1 MHALKCLRQVFIY
14 HKGSLPKFVFLR
26 NNSFLCSVKKRWSMD
41 NIKSIIVLL
50 FFWLAAG
57 CTSSEIQK
65 EVSLINQAESLLQ
78 SDPHQA
84 HALLDSVKY
93 PGDLSDKDLT
103 KWCLSFGKLADSIH
117 TELPWSYYL
126 ERSWEYSHKKK
137 LPECATI
144 GLYLGRSYMEEKDV
158 EKAMKVYLQALDIA
172 LQRKDYNLAGYI
184 SSYSA
189 DVYEFQYDYLLAKDK
204 YLQAADYFKQ
214 AGNKRSEGL
223 ALAEVGKMYIFSD
236 SIDAGLQQ
244 ILNSKRIFE
253 SINNKRCIS
262 LSYNHIGNVYMYLK
276 KYDLAEEHFLK
287 SIEIGDDEN
296 SSSYLALAGVYTNLS
311 QWEKAL
317 DCLEKAKKPSLNKNV
332 QNDIFYH
339 YYLIYNA
346 QGKYKEA
353 VSYLDKYVD
362 LIAGSTKTRN
372 KSKVASIEN
381 RYRQSK
387 YQMDNIQLKA
397 DKAQLKLLGVLGL
410 LLIVIV
416 FAYFR
421 SRFSKKIYHQRLEL
435 ERKNVSLSKLQ
446 GNLEAYK
453 EKIRSTFQASED
465 DLDNPNI
472 YLDKIDEMILITQQI
487 KEQRILL
494 FKKSEIVKLIT
505 KLSYNVKAQSN
516 EKQLSDS
523 IWIDIISIIELA
535 FPSVV
540 KKCEEVKFTPTE
552 KVLCYLSLF
561 NLGTSGE
568 ATLLGVSN
576 DAVNKHRQ
584 RIRKKLN
591 LTDRNLGL
599 FQYFCKL

>member
-1 MHALKCLRQVFIY
+1 
-14 HKGSLPKFVFLR
+14 
-26 NNSFLCSVKKRWSMD
+26 MD

-50 FFWLAAG
+50 FFWLVAG

>member
-1 MHALKCLRQVFIY
+1 
-14 HKGSLPKFVFLR
+14 
-26 NNSFLCSVKKRWSMD
+26 MD

-189 DVYEFQYDYLLAKDK
+189 DVYGFQYDYLLAKDK

-223 ALAEVGKMYIFSD
+223 ALAEVGKMYVFSD

>member
-1 MHALKCLRQVFIY
+1 
-14 HKGSLPKFVFLR
+14 
-26 NNSFLCSVKKRWSMD
+26 MD

-223 ALAEVGKMYIFSD
+223 ALAEVGKMYVFSD

-296 SSSYLALAGVYTNLS
+296 SSSYLSLAGVYTNLS

-346 QGKYKEA
+346 QGKYK
-353 VSYLDKYVD
+353 
-362 LIAGSTKTRN
+362 G
-372 KSKVASIEN
+372 
-381 RYRQSK
+381 
-387 YQMDNIQLKA
+387 
-397 DKAQLKLLGVLGL
+397 
-410 LLIVIV
+410 
-416 FAYFR
+416 
-421 SRFSKKIYHQRLEL
+421 
-435 ERKNVSLSKLQ
+435 
-446 GNLEAYK
+446 
-453 EKIRSTFQASED
+453 
-465 DLDNPNI
+465 
-472 YLDKIDEMILITQQI
+472 
-487 KEQRILL
+487 
-494 FKKSEIVKLIT
+494 
-505 KLSYNVKAQSN
+505 
-516 EKQLSDS
+516 
-523 IWIDIISIIELA
+523 
-535 FPSVV
+535 
-540 KKCEEVKFTPTE
+540 
-552 KVLCYLSLF
+552 
-561 NLGTSGE
+561 
-568 ATLLGVSN
+568 
-576 DAVNKHRQ
+576 
-584 RIRKKLN
+584 
-591 LTDRNLGL
+591 
-599 FQYFCKL
+599 

>member
-1 MHALKCLRQVFIY
+1 
-14 HKGSLPKFVFLR
+14 
-26 NNSFLCSVKKRWSMD
+26 MD

-223 ALAEVGKMYIFSD
+223 ALAEVGKMYVFSD

-453 EKIRSTFQASED
+453 EKVRSTFQASED

>member
-1 MHALKCLRQVFIY
+1 
-14 HKGSLPKFVFLR
+14 
-26 NNSFLCSVKKRWSMD
+26 MD

-93 PGDLSDKDLT
+93 PGNLSDKDLT

-223 ALAEVGKMYIFSD
+223 ALAEVGKMYVFSD
-236 SIDAGLQQ
+236 SIDAGFQQ
-244 ILNSKRIFE
+244 IINSKRIFE
-253 SINNKRCIS
+253 SINNTRCIS

>member
-41 NIKSIIVLL
+41 NIRSIIVLL

-103 KWCLSFGKLADSIH
+103 KWCLFFGKLADSIH

-189 DVYEFQYDYLLAKDK
+189 DVYGFQYDYLLAKDK

-223 ALAEVGKMYIFSD
+223 ALAEVGKMYVFSD

-372 KSKVASIEN
+372 KSKVALIEN

>member
-1 MHALKCLRQVFIY
+1 
-14 HKGSLPKFVFLR
+14 
-26 NNSFLCSVKKRWSMD
+26 MD

-103 KWCLSFGKLADSIH
+103 KWCLFFGKLADSIH

-223 ALAEVGKMYIFSD
+223 ALAEVGKMYVFSD

>member
-1 MHALKCLRQVFIY
+1 
-14 HKGSLPKFVFLR
+14 
-26 NNSFLCSVKKRWSMD
+26 MD

-103 KWCLSFGKLADSIH
+103 KWCLFFGKLADSIH

-189 DVYEFQYDYLLAKDK
+189 DVYGFQYDYLLAKDK

-223 ALAEVGKMYIFSD
+223 ALAEVGKMYVFSD

-397 DKAQLKLLGVLGL
+397 DKAQLKLFGVLGL

-465 DLDNPNI
+465 YLDNPNI

>member
-1 MHALKCLRQVFIY
+1 
-14 HKGSLPKFVFLR
+14 
-26 NNSFLCSVKKRWSMD
+26 MD

-93 PGDLSDKDLT
+93 PGNLSDKDLT

-223 ALAEVGKMYIFSD
+223 ALAEVGKMYVFSD

>member
-1 MHALKCLRQVFIY
+1 
-14 HKGSLPKFVFLR
+14 
-26 NNSFLCSVKKRWSMD
+26 MD

-223 ALAEVGKMYIFSD
+223 ALAEVGKMYVFSD

-362 LIAGSTKTRN
+362 LIVGSTKTRN

>member
-1 MHALKCLRQVFIY
+1 
-14 HKGSLPKFVFLR
+14 
-26 NNSFLCSVKKRWSMD
+26 MD

-262 LSYNHIGNVYMYLK
+262 LSYNHIGYVYMYLK

>member
-1 MHALKCLRQVFIY
+1 
-14 HKGSLPKFVFLR
+14 
-26 NNSFLCSVKKRWSMD
+26 MD

-103 KWCLSFGKLADSIH
+103 KWCLFFGKLADSIH

-189 DVYEFQYDYLLAKDK
+189 DVYGFQYDYLLAKDK

-223 ALAEVGKMYIFSD
+223 ALAEVGKMYVFSD

-397 DKAQLKLLGVLGL
+397 DKAQLKLFGVLGL

>member
-1 MHALKCLRQVFIY
+1 
-14 HKGSLPKFVFLR
+14 
-26 NNSFLCSVKKRWSMD
+26 MD

-57 CTSSEIQK
+57 CTTSEIQK

-223 ALAEVGKMYIFSD
+223 ALAEVGKMYVFSD

>member
-1 MHALKCLRQVFIY
+1 
-14 HKGSLPKFVFLR
+14 
-26 NNSFLCSVKKRWSMD
+26 MD

-287 SIEIGDDEN
+287 SIEIGDEEN

>member
-1 MHALKCLRQVFIY
+1 
-14 HKGSLPKFVFLR
+14 
-26 NNSFLCSVKKRWSMD
+26 MD

>member
-1 MHALKCLRQVFIY
+1 
-14 HKGSLPKFVFLR
+14 
-26 NNSFLCSVKKRWSMD
+26 MD

-57 CTSSEIQK
+57 CTTSEIQK

-93 PGDLSDKDLT
+93 PSDLSDKDLT

-189 DVYEFQYDYLLAKDK
+189 DVYGFQYDYLLAKDK

-223 ALAEVGKMYIFSD
+223 ALAEVGKMYVFSD

>member
-1 MHALKCLRQVFIY
+1 
-14 HKGSLPKFVFLR
+14 
-26 NNSFLCSVKKRWSMD
+26 MD

-189 DVYEFQYDYLLAKDK
+189 DVYGFQYDYLLAKDK

-223 ALAEVGKMYIFSD
+223 ALAEVGKMYVFSD

-362 LIAGSTKTRN
+362 LIACSTKTRN

>member
-1 MHALKCLRQVFIY
+1 MCHHRIISWQVIY
-14 HKGSLPKFVFLR
+14 GR
-26 NNSFLCSVKKRWSMD
+26 KRCGESY
-41 NIKSIIVLL
+41 
-50 FFWLAAG
+50 
-57 CTSSEIQK
+57 
-65 EVSLINQAESLLQ
+65 ESLF
-78 SDPHQA
+78 A
-84 HALLDSVKY
+84 
-93 PGDLSDKDLT
+93 
-103 KWCLSFGKLADSIH
+103 SFGYRLAK
-117 TELPWSYYL
+117 E
-126 ERSWEYSHKKK
+126 
-137 LPECATI
+137 
-144 GLYLGRSYMEEKDV
+144 
-158 EKAMKVYLQALDIA
+158 
-172 LQRKDYNLAGYI
+172 RKDYNLAGYI

-223 ALAEVGKMYIFSD
+223 ALAEVGKMYVFSD

>member
-1 MHALKCLRQVFIY
+1 
-14 HKGSLPKFVFLR
+14 
-26 NNSFLCSVKKRWSMD
+26 MD

-223 ALAEVGKMYIFSD
+223 ALAEVGKMYVFSD

-472 YLDKIDEMILITQQI
+472 YLDEIDEMILITQQI

>member
-1 MHALKCLRQVFIY
+1 
-14 HKGSLPKFVFLR
+14 
-26 NNSFLCSVKKRWSMD
+26 MD

-223 ALAEVGKMYIFSD
+223 ALAEVGKMYVFSD

>member
-1 MHALKCLRQVFIY
+1 
-14 HKGSLPKFVFLR
+14 
-26 NNSFLCSVKKRWSMD
+26 MD

-223 ALAEVGKMYIFSD
+223 ALAEVGKMYVFSD

-523 IWIDIISIIELA
+523 IWIDIISKEELA

>member
-1 MHALKCLRQVFIY
+1 MNCDNVNEVCIMVQFEELKLKLEGLKPEIDDLSDALGL
-14 HKGSLPKFVFLR
+14 SA
-26 NNSFLCSVKKRWSMD
+26 
-41 NIKSIIVLL
+41 IK
-50 FFWLAAG
+50 
-57 CTSSEIQK
+57 SEIQQLENRAAEPGFYDDIEKSQKILKRTSDLNAKVDNFNSLVDKYEDTLTLIELGDEEEDLSLLEEAESEVAKVEEILEKQRLQTLLTGEYDKNNAILTFHAGSGGTEAQDWAEMLYRMYTRWAADHGFNVK
-65 EVSLINQAESLLQ
+65 EV
-78 SDPHQA
+78 D
-84 HALLDSVKY
+84 
-93 PGDLSDKDLT
+93 
-103 KWCLSFGKLADSIH
+103 
-117 TELPWSYYL
+117 YL
-126 ERSWEYSHKKK
+126 EGDE
-137 LPECATI
+137 A
-144 GLYLGRSYMEEKDV
+144 GLK
-158 EKAMKVYLQALDIA
+158 
-172 LQRKDYNLAGYI
+172 
-184 SSYSA
+184 SA
-189 DVYEFQYDYLLAKDK
+189 DVYGFQYDYLLAKDK

-223 ALAEVGKMYIFSD
+223 ALAEVGKMYVFSD

-435 ERKNVSLSKLQ
+435 ERKNVSLSDLQ
-446 GNLEAYK
+446 KRLTDS
-453 EKIRSTFQASED
+453 KIALNRSLAELRNKQQT
-465 DLDNPNI
+465 LDMVADYQN
-472 YLDKIDEMILITQQI
+472 KINDINTLIQQI
-487 KEQRILL
+487 KSQRLTF
-494 FKKSEIVKLIT
+494 FKEAAITQKLI
-505 KLSYNVKAQSN
+505 KLSS
-516 EKQLSDS
+516 
-523 IWIDIISIIELA
+523 
-535 FPSVV
+535 SVV
-540 KKCEEVKFTPTE
+540 PNKTGKSLTEQDWEEVMNLLNFSYPKVIKKGFEVNLTKTE
-552 KVLCYLSLF
+552 RELYYLSLF
-561 NLGTSGE
+561 DLGASGE
-568 ATLLGVSN
+568 AVLMGCSF
-576 DAVNKHRQ
+576 
-584 RIRKKLN
+584 KK
-591 LTDRNLGL
+591 RVIVP
-599 FQYFCKL
+599 

>member
-1 MHALKCLRQVFIY
+1 
-14 HKGSLPKFVFLR
+14 
-26 NNSFLCSVKKRWSMD
+26 MD

-223 ALAEVGKMYIFSD
+223 ALAEVGKMYVFSD

-372 KSKVASIEN
+372 KSKMASIEN

>member
-1 MHALKCLRQVFIY
+1 
-14 HKGSLPKFVFLR
+14 
-26 NNSFLCSVKKRWSMD
+26 MD

-189 DVYEFQYDYLLAKDK
+189 DVYGFQYDYLLAKDK

-223 ALAEVGKMYIFSD
+223 ALAEVGKMYVFSD

-339 YYLIYNA
+339 YYLIFNA

>member
-1 MHALKCLRQVFIY
+1 
-14 HKGSLPKFVFLR
+14 
-26 NNSFLCSVKKRWSMD
+26 MD

-65 EVSLINQAESLLQ
+65 EISLINQAESLLQ

-103 KWCLSFGKLADSIH
+103 KWCLFFGKLADSIH

-158 EKAMKVYLQALDIA
+158 EKAMKVYLQALGIA

-189 DVYEFQYDYLLAKDK
+189 DVYGFQYDYLLAKDK

-223 ALAEVGKMYIFSD
+223 ALAEVGKMYVFSD

-372 KSKVASIEN
+372 KSKVALIEN

>member
-1 MHALKCLRQVFIY
+1 
-14 HKGSLPKFVFLR
+14 
-26 NNSFLCSVKKRWSMD
+26 MD

-189 DVYEFQYDYLLAKDK
+189 DVYGFQYDYLLAKDK

-223 ALAEVGKMYIFSD
+223 ALAEVGKMYVFSD

-317 DCLEKAKKPSLNKNV
+317 DCLEKAKKPSLNKNL

>member
-1 MHALKCLRQVFIY
+1 
-14 HKGSLPKFVFLR
+14 
-26 NNSFLCSVKKRWSMD
+26 MD

-103 KWCLSFGKLADSIH
+103 KWCLFFGKLADSIH

-189 DVYEFQYDYLLAKDK
+189 DVYGFQYYYLLAKDK

-223 ALAEVGKMYIFSD
+223 ALAEVGKMYVFSD

-372 KSKVASIEN
+372 KSKVALIEN

>member
-1 MHALKCLRQVFIY
+1 
-14 HKGSLPKFVFLR
+14 
-26 NNSFLCSVKKRWSMD
+26 MD

-223 ALAEVGKMYIFSD
+223 ALAEVGKMYVFSD

-381 RYRQSK
+381 RYRLSK

-435 ERKNVSLSKLQ
+435 ERKNVSLSDLQ
-446 GNLEAYK
+446 KRLTDS
-453 EKIRSTFQASED
+453 KIALNRSLAELRNKQQT
-465 DLDNPNI
+465 LDMVADYQN
-472 YLDKIDEMILITQQI
+472 KINDINTLIQQI
-487 KEQRILL
+487 KSQRLTF
-494 FKKSEIVKLIT
+494 FKEAAITQKLI
-505 KLSYNVKAQSN
+505 KLSS
-516 EKQLSDS
+516 
-523 IWIDIISIIELA
+523 
-535 FPSVV
+535 SVV
-540 KKCEEVKFTPTE
+540 PNKTGKSLTEQDWEEVMNLLNFSYPKVIKKGFEVNLTKTE
-552 KVLCYLSLF
+552 RELYYLSLF
-561 NLGTSGE
+561 DLGASGE
-568 ATLLGVSN
+568 AVLMGCSV
-576 DAVNKHRQ
+576 DAINKCRQ
-584 RIRKKLN
+584 RIRKKLSIPSREIT
-591 LTDRNLGL
+591 LYQFLVDL
-599 FQYFCKL
+599 KE